1 MWTKWGFNITTFS
14 DLTICLT
21 IMINPKIVKLFDIND
36 KIVRLFD
43 IDKQLTLRI

>member
-1 MWTKWGFNITTFS
+1 MYNYINS
-14 DLTICLT
+14 LT

-43 IDKQLTLRI
+43 IDKQITLRI